1 MGVKK
6 LGGAAASKPVRWSL
20 PRGRL
25 LRRTLR
31 ADTELEYSVYVPTTG
46 GVETPV
52 LVAAHGM
59 SLSWNGQAE
68 AFVAGCEW
76 LGVTLVAPSFSGA
89 AHADYQRLGREGQGQ
104 RADQFLQR
112 CLQEVHSL
120 TGADITQ
127 VRLFGHSG
135 GAQFVHRYLMAYPH
149 RVARAVVA
157 GAGWYTFP
165 DTGLKFPYG
174 IRSSRRLPGVTFNP
188 EAYLQ
193 VPVTVLVG
201 AKDTEPHKLRGS
213 ERVNQQQGLTRI
225 ERARNW
231 VAAMHAQAAAHGVAP
246 RVTLAELPEA
256 GHSFADLCR
265 HGALVDRVFGTLFDA
280 TFKPHPLPNGADK
293 LAA

>member
-20 PRGRL
+20 PRGQL

-31 ADTELEYSVYVPTTG
+31 TDSQLEYSVYVPTAG
-46 GVETPV
+46 GVDAPV
-52 LVAAHGM
+52 LVAAHGI
-59 SLSWNGQAE
+59 SRSWNGQAE
-68 AFVAGCEW
+68 AFVAACE
-76 LGVTLVAPSFSGA
+76 S
-89 AHADYQRLGREGQGQ
+89 LGRGQ
-104 RADQFLQR
+104 RADLFLQN

-120 TGADITQ
+120 TGADVSQ

-135 GAQFVHRYLMAYPH
+135 GAQFAHRYLMAYPH

-165 DTGLKFPYG
+165 DTASKFPYG

-193 VPVTVLVG
+193 VPVTVMVG
-201 AKDTEPHKLRGS
+201 ANDTEPHLLRGS
-213 ERVNQQQGLTRI
+213 DRVNLQQGRTRV

-231 VAAMHAQAAAHGVAP
+231 VAAMHAQATAHGVVP
-246 RVTLAELPEA
+246 RVEHVELPNA

-265 HGALVDRVFGTLFDA
+265 HGALIERVFSALFDA
-280 TFKPHPLPNGADK
+280 TIKTHSVPNGVAR

>member
-1 MGVKK
+1 MAVKK

-20 PRGRL
+20 PRGQL

-31 ADTELEYSVYVPTTG
+31 TDSQLEYSVYIPSAG
-46 GVETPV
+46 AIDAPV
-52 LVAAHGM
+52 LVAVHGI
-59 SLSWNGQAE
+59 SRSWNGQAE
-68 AFVAGCEW
+68 AFVAGCES
-76 LGVTLVAPSFSGA
+76 LGVTLVAPSFSGPV
-89 AHADYQRLGREGQGQ
+89 HADYQRLGREGRGQ
-104 RADQFLQR
+104 RADHFLQH

-120 TGADITQ
+120 TGADVSQ

-135 GAQFVHRYLMAYPH
+135 GAQFAHRYLMAYPH
-149 RVARAVVA
+149 RVTRAVVA

-193 VPVTVLVG
+193 VPVTVMVG
-201 AKDTEPHKLRGS
+201 ANDTEPHQLRGS
-213 ERVNQQQGLTRI
+213 EQVNLQQGRTRV

-231 VAAMHAQAAAHGVAP
+231 VAAMHAQATAHGVAP
-246 RVTLAELPEA
+246 RVEHVELPNA

-265 HGALVDRVFGTLFDA
+265 HGALVERVFSTLFDA
-280 TFKPHPLPNGADK
+280 TIKTHHAPNGAAR